1 MFSSRRGTLIIAAAA
16 AVVAGIL
23 LFVFVQQ
30 YRKSVNNTASN
41 VPVFVASGYIPRGT
55 AASVVGSSQLLQRTL
70 VKSHAVRLGAITD
83 PAALHGEVA
92 VADIYPGQQILASD
106 FSATN
111 VSIASE
117 LTGTY
122 RAIAVPVDAA
132 HGLVG
137 YVQTGD
143 HVDLLSS
150 LAAGGSAARGAE
162 QLLVSNVLVLSAP
175 GAAATGSGLNTSTP
189 NNGTGNIVFSVT
201 EKIAQQV
208 AYVADNGKLWVL
220 LRPPVGAIGTS
231 TKAGH

>member
-1 MFSSRRGTLIIAAAA
+1 MFSSRRGTLIIAASA
-16 AVVAGIL
+16 AVIAGIL

-55 AASVVGSSQLLQRTL
+55 AASLVASNQLLQRTL

-83 PAALHGEVA
+83 PAVLHGEVA
-92 VADIYPGQQILASD
+92 AADIFPGQQILASD

-111 VSIASE
+111 VTIASE

-132 HGLVG
+132 HGLIG
-137 YVQTGD
+137 FVQSGD

-150 LAAGGSAARGAE
+150 LAPGGSATHGAE
-162 QLLVSNVLVLSAP
+162 QLLASNVLILSAP
-175 GAAATGSGLNTSTP
+175 GAPATGGGLTPSTP
-189 NNGTGNIVFSVT
+189 GSSNGNIVLSVT
-201 EKIAQQV
+201 EKVAQQV